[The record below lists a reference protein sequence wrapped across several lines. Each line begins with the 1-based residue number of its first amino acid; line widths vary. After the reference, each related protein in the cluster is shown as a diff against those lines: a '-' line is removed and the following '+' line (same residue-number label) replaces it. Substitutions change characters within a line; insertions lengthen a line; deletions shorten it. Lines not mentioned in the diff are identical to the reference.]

1 MFSPNHYFMSQ
12 IVVCCKH
19 SAHLQLGKFSHR
31 KQFVV
36 ISHKVVLPSLHNP
49 KPQTL
54 AQEMMIAKK
63 LSSVWINLASSTYK
77 TQKK

>member
-1 MFSPNHYFMSQ
+1 VVDAFIDDTIMFSPNHYFMSQ

-36 ISHKVVLPSLHNP
+36 ISHKVVLP
-49 KPQTL
+49 
-54 AQEMMIAKK
+54 
-63 LSSVWINLASSTYK
+63 
-77 TQKK
+77 

>member
-1 MFSPNHYFMSQ
+1 VVDAFIDDSIMFSPNHYFMSQ

-36 ISHKVVLPSLHNP
+36 ISHKVVLPQRTTLNP
-49 KPQTL
+49 KPL
-54 AQEMMIAKK
+54 HKR
-63 LSSVWINLASSTYK
+63 
-77 TQKK
+77 